1 MQSFGKWL
9 LEKRKAAKLTQGQ
22 LAQKSGIST
31 SYVSTLEREQKHTVT
46 NVTPQPAADVVESI
60 ARALGVPVDEAR
72 LLGGDYGHTTIV
84 IDVSVNRSS
93 SRVEP
98 WSVNFNVA
106 RVKRDNSRA
115 CAFCSEII
123 GMISNRAFSAYKY
136 LRLVRREHRPA
147 CR

>member
-84 IDVSVNRSS
+84 IDVSVNRLS
-93 SRVEP
+93 SRVELGSSTIM
-98 WSVNFNVA
+98 WLVLSVTTV
-106 RVKRDNSRA
+106 V
-115 CAFCSEII
+115 
-123 GMISNRAFSAYKY
+123 
-136 LRLVRREHRPA
+136 LVRSAPKS
-147 CR
+147 